1 MNQEH
6 VQELQDVVIRFSGD
20 SGDGMQLTGTLFS
33 DTSALMGNGISTF
46 PDYPAEIRAPQGT
59 VAGVSGFQVHFGAR
73 RVINPGDY
81 CDVLV
86 AMNPAALKANRRW
99 LKAGATVIIDGDSL
113 TETNLRKAGFTTDD
127 PIAELG
133 LDGHN
138 LVVPGITTM
147 TREAL
152 KELELDNKSVVKCK
166 NMFAL
171 GICFYLFHR
180 PEDHAKKYLDS
191 KFARKNPLIAEANK
205 RAIDAGYNF
214 AANTHQFANTYAV
227 PAAPLEKGTY
237 RSINGNVATA
247 WGLMAA
253 AEKAGLPLFCGSY
266 PITPATVILEELA
279 KHKEL
284 GVKTVQAE
292 DEIAGICTAIGAAF
306 AGNFAVTTT
315 SGPGLSLKSEA
326 LGLAVMA
333 ELPLV
338 VVDVQR
344 GGPSTGLPTKTE
356 QSDLMQALYG
366 RNGECPVVVLAAST
380 PGDCFRFAF
389 EAGKIAMEH
398 MTPVILLT
406 DGFIANGSQP
416 WRIPQMS
423 DYPAI
428 CPPVVEPHPEGEAFM
443 PYARDARGW
452 AFPGK
457 AGLEHRI
464 GGLEKHCL
472 KGCISY
478 EPANHQE
485 MVRTRAAK
493 VAAVADDL
501 PRQEVMGAAEGDLL
515 VIGWG
520 GTRGNVQSRG
530 AVAGGGQAH
539 LVVPLQLHPPAAARR
554 ARDPRRFPPHRRL
567 RAQRRAAGLLP
578 APAVPGIPL
587 RAIQQVR
594 GPALHRRGT
603 ERGIQPDFE
612 REIDNKLMATYNYTP
627 AAEASLFKGRFGG
640 FVDIQ
645 AKRFEIGSMLPTDKR
660 TIRK

>member
-73 RVINPGDY
+73 RVTNPGDY

-406 DGFIANGSQP
+406 DGFIANGSEP
-416 WRIPQMS
+416 WRIPEMK

-428 CPPVVEPHPEGEAFM
+428 QPPIVDKAPEGGFM
-443 PYARDARGW
+443 PYVRNEKLARSW

-457 AGLEHRI
+457 VGLEHRV
-464 GGLEKHCL
+464 GGLEKDCV
-472 KGCISY
+472 KGCISHD
-478 EPANHQE
+478 PANHQK
-485 MVRTRAAK
+485 MTDTRAAK
-493 VAAVADDL
+493 VAKVADDI
-501 PRQEVMGAAEGDLL
+501 PAQAVWGDAEGDLL
-515 VIGWG
+515 VVGWG
-520 GTRGNVQSRG
+520 GTRGHLQN
-530 AVAGGGQAH
+530 AVDEMRREDKKVSLCHFNYINPLPKGVRDIFAKFRRIVVCELNEGQF
-539 LVVPLQLHPPAAARR
+539 AAYLRQNFQE
-554 ARDPRRFPPHRRL
+554 FPYE
-567 RAQRRAAGLLP
+567 QYNKCEGLPFTVAELK
-578 APAVPGIPL
+578 
-587 RAIQQVR
+587 QK
-594 GPALHRRGT
+594 
-603 ERGIQPDFE
+603 FE
-612 REIDNKLMATYNYTP
+612 
-627 AAEASLFKGRFGG
+627 SLLK
-640 FVDIQ
+640 
-645 AKRFEIGSMLPTDKR
+645 
-660 TIRK
+660 

>member
-214 AANTHQFANTYAV
+214 VANTHQFANTYAV

-398 MTPVILLT
+398 MTPVLLLS
-406 DGFIANGSQP
+406 DGFIANGSEP
-416 WRIPQMS
+416 WRIPSMKE
-423 DYPAI
+423 YPKI
-428 CPPVVEPHPEGEAFM
+428 TPPIVTRAPEGGFQ
-443 PYARDARGW
+443 PYARDEKRLARMW
-452 AFPGK
+452 ALPGTK
-457 AGLEHRI
+457 GVEHRV
-464 GGLEKHCL
+464 GGLEKDSLSGAVSHDP
-472 KGCISY
+472 
-478 EPANHQE
+478 ENHE
-485 MVRTRAAK
+485 RMVGLRAAK
-493 VAAVADDL
+493 VARVQDFI
-501 PRQEVMGAAEGDLL
+501 PKQEVVGGRRGELL
-515 VIGWG
+515 VVGWG
-520 GTRGNVQSRG
+520 GTYGHLLT
-530 AVAGGGQAH
+530 AVRE
-539 LVVPLQLHPPAAARR
+539 L
-554 ARDPRRFPPHRRL
+554 
-567 RAQRRAAGLLP
+567 QRRGEQVSLCHFNFIHPLP
-578 APAVPGIPL
+578 
-587 RAIQQVR
+587 R
-594 GPALHRRGT
+594 GV
-603 ERGIQPDFE
+603 
-612 REIDNKLMATYNYTP
+612 REIFSRFRRIVVCELNSGQFAGYLRQQFQEFEFLQYNK
-627 AAEASLFKGRFGG
+627 
-640 FVDIQ
+640 IQ
-645 AKRFEIGSMLPTDKR
+645 GLPFTVTELRDEFARLLKS
-660 TIRK
+660 

>member
-1 MNQEH
+1 MNQNQ

-73 RVINPGDY
+73 RIINPGDY

-86 AMNPAALKANRRW
+86 AMNPAALKANRKW
-99 LKAGATVIIDGDSL
+99 LKAGATIIVDGDAF
-113 TETNLRKAGFTTDD
+113 TEENLRKAGFTTDD
-127 PIAELG
+127 PVSELG
-133 LDGHN
+133 LEGYN
-138 LVVPGITTM
+138 LVVPGITSM

-152 KELELDNKSVVKCK
+152 KGMDLDNKSVIKCK

-171 GICFYLFHR
+171 GICFYLFQR
-180 PEDHAKKYLDS
+180 PEDHAKSYLDS
-191 KFARKNPLIAEANK
+191 KFARKNPLVAEANK

-214 AANTHQFANTYAV
+214 AANTHQFANTYTVA
-227 PAAPLEKGTY
+227 AAPLEKGTY

-306 AGNFAVTTT
+306 AGDFAVTTT

-356 QSDLMQALYG
+356 QSDLQQALYG
-366 RNGECPVVVLAAST
+366 RNGECPVVVIAAST

-428 CPPVVEPHPEGEAFM
+428 CPPIVEPHPEGEPFM
-443 PYARDARGW
+443 PYARDARHVRGW

-464 GGLEKHCL
+464 GGLEKDHL

-478 EPANHQE
+478 DPENHQE
-485 MVRTRAAK
+485 MVLTRAAK
-493 VAAVADDL
+493 VAAVEEDL
-501 PRQEVMGAAEGDLL
+501 PRQEVIGEQEGDLL

-520 GTRGNVQSRG
+520 GTRGHLQS
-530 AVAGGGQAH
+530 AVEALQEQGKRISLCH
-539 LVVPLQLHPPAAARR
+539 FNYINPLPK
-554 ARDPRRFPPHRRL
+554 
-567 RAQRRAAGLLP
+567 G
-578 APAVPGIPL
+578 V
-587 RAIQQVR
+587 
-594 GPALHRRGT
+594 
-603 ERGIQPDFE
+603 
-612 REIDNKLMATYNYTP
+612 REILRGFRRIVVCELNEGQMAGYLRQHFQ
-627 AAEASLFKGRFGG
+627 EF
-640 FVDIQ
+640 
-645 AKRFEIGSMLPTDKR
+645 RFEQYNKCEGLPFTTVELTSEFNR
-660 TIRK
+660 LLEE

>member
-73 RVINPGDY
+73 RVTNPGDY

-406 DGFIANGSQP
+406 DGFIANGSEP
-416 WRIPQMS
+416 WRIPSMK

-428 CPPVVEPHPEGEAFM
+428 QPPIVDKAPEGGFM
-443 PYARDARGW
+443 PYVRNEKLARGW

-457 AGLEHRI
+457 VGLEHRV
-464 GGLEKHCL
+464 GGLEKDCV
-472 KGCISY
+472 KGCISHD
-478 EPANHQE
+478 PANHQK
-485 MVRTRAAK
+485 MTDTRAAK
-493 VAAVADDL
+493 VAKVAEDIPAQTVYGD
-501 PRQEVMGAAEGDLL
+501 AEGDLL
-515 VIGWG
+515 VVGWG
-520 GTRGNVQSRG
+520 GTRGHLQN
-530 AVAGGGQAH
+530 AVDEMRREGKKVSLCHFNYINPLPKGVRDIFAKFRRIVVCELNEGQFAAY
-539 LVVPLQLHPPAAARR
+539 LRQNFQEFPYEQYNKCEGLPFTVVELKQK
-554 ARDPRRFPPHRRL
+554 FES
-567 RAQRRAAGLLP
+567 LL
-578 APAVPGIPL
+578 
-587 RAIQQVR
+587 
-594 GPALHRRGT
+594 
-603 ERGIQPDFE
+603 
-612 REIDNKLMATYNYTP
+612 K
-627 AAEASLFKGRFGG
+627 
-640 FVDIQ
+640 
-645 AKRFEIGSMLPTDKR
+645 
-660 TIRK
+660 

>member
-1 MNQEH
+1 MEQSK
-6 VQELQDVVIRFSGD
+6 VRELQDVVIRFSGD

-33 DTSALMGNGISTF
+33 DTSALLGNGISTF

-59 VAGVSGFQVHFGAR
+59 VAGVSGFQVHFGDHR
-73 RVINPGDY
+73 ELNPGDY

-86 AMNPAALKANRRW
+86 AMNPAALKANRKW
-99 LKAGATVIIDGDSL
+99 LKPGATVILDGDSI
-113 TETNLRKAGFTTDD
+113 TEEHLKKAGFATLD
-127 PIAELG
+127 PLAELK
-133 LDGHN
+133 LDEYN
-138 LVVPGITTM
+138 VVVPDITSM

-152 KELELDNKSVVKCK
+152 KETGLDNKAVVKCK

-171 GICFYLFHR
+171 GICFWLFDR
-180 PEDHAKKYLDS
+180 PEDYALKYLDG
-191 KFARKNPLIAEANK
+191 KFAKKNPAVAQANK
-205 RAIDAGYNF
+205 LAIAAGYNY
-214 AANTHQFANTYAV
+214 AANTHQFANNYTVA
-227 PAAPLEKGTY
+227 PAPREKGTY

-338 VVDVQR
+338 VVNVQR

-389 EAGKIAMEH
+389 EASKIAMEH

-428 CPPVVEPHPEGEAFM
+428 CPPVVEAHDDDEAFM
-443 PYARDARGW
+443 PYARDARHIRGW

-478 EPANHQE
+478 EPSNHQE

-493 VAAVADDL
+493 VAAVVDDL
-501 PRQEVMGAAEGDLL
+501 PRQEVTGATEGDLL
-515 VIGWG
+515 VVSWG
-520 GTRGNVQSRG
+520 GTRGHVQSAVEQLREEGKCISLCHFNYINPMPRG
-530 AVAGGGQAH
+530 V
-539 LVVPLQLHPPAAARR
+539 
-554 ARDPRRFPPHRRL
+554 
-567 RAQRRAAGLLP
+567 
-578 APAVPGIPL
+578 
-587 RAIQQVR
+587 
-594 GPALHRRGT
+594 
-603 ERGIQPDFE
+603 
-612 REIDNKLMATYNYTP
+612 REILRGFRRIVVCELNEGQFANYLRQQFQ
-627 AAEASLFKGRFGG
+627 EF
-640 FVDIQ
+640 
-645 AKRFEIGSMLPTDKR
+645 RFEQYNKCEGLPFTVVEFNR
-660 TIRK
+660 ILNEE